1 MDNYLF
7 RRFNVNDKGSTT
19 IYLDHKKFTGN
30 WIIGYMV
37 ANDLQHGKRYN
48 KFVIK
53 LIGSYYLILPLIALV
68 MPVLTSLMIITHT
81 Y

>member
-19 IYLDHKKFTGN
+19 IYLDHQKFTGN

-37 ANDLQHGKRYN
+37 A
-48 KFVIK
+48 VIFNTQMDMM
-53 LIGSYYLILPLIALV
+53 L
-68 MPVLTSLMIITHT
+68 
-81 Y
+81 